1 MTTVFILRVSYL
13 LTYNGMITSVYII
26 AIFIPPNIPAAFT
39 NILSTCVSSIW
50 HIYRYNIDNK
60 CTNGYLLVKQSY
72 VPVVI
77 VTMETGHV
85 DAGQVVGNI
94 VTMEK

>member
-39 NILSTCVSSIW
+39 NILSTCVSSI
-50 HIYRYNIDNK
+50 
-60 CTNGYLLVKQSY
+60 
-72 VPVVI
+72 
-77 VTMETGHV
+77 
-85 DAGQVVGNI
+85 
-94 VTMEK
+94 